1 MFEIQSKSE
10 LLIHLRI
17 TEMGPTEHIL
27 KFLWQN
33 VIHDLNDDTTFK
45 YGRDFFLLQ
54 NFGETDSIL
63 ELTAM

>member
-1 MFEIQSKSE
+1 
-10 LLIHLRI
+10 
-17 TEMGPTEHIL
+17 MGPTEHIL